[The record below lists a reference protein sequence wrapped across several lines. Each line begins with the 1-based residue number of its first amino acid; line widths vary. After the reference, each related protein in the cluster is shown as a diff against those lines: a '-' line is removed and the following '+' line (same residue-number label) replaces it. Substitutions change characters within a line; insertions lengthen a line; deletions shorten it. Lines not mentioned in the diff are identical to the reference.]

1 VFLFGSE
8 NTVKKRIRLQ
18 ELQVRTIKA
27 KLKVESGPLPVH
39 FSSETTVKYTLK
51 SSANITSICFKQA
64 HYTELQQMVPTKID
78 NPTKYKII
86 AGPTSSPFTTEWLT
100 YVPPAFTFIN
110 FWILFIEGTCLFRT
124 FLKTNSN
131 YSITT
136 WTGTCN
142 WPMVFSVR

>member
-1 VFLFGSE
+1 MFLLGSE
-8 NTVKKRIRLQ
+8 NTVKKSIRLR

-27 KLKVESGPLPVH
+27 KLKVMSGPLPVH
-39 FSSETTVKYTLK
+39 FSSETTAKYTLK

-78 NPTKYKII
+78 NPNKYKII
-86 AGPTSSPFTTEWLT
+86 VGPTSSPFTTEWLP
-100 YVPPAFTFIN
+100 YVLVPPAFAVIK
-110 FWILFIEGTCLFRT
+110 FWILFIEGICLFRT

-131 YSITT
+131 YSITP

-142 WPMVFSVR
+142 